1 MPRAHRKIAFV
12 LAASDHGA
20 MIVNRFDYLRTG
32 NDAAIGV
39 GYQILEHSSYEAS
52 EIETVLRLL
61 DLRRQYH
68 GAGVIAV
75 DCGANIGVYSV
86 EWARHMNQWGE
97 VLAIEAQERIYYA
110 LAGNLALN
118 NCFNAR
124 ALHAAVSNT
133 VGTMRVPQPD
143 YLAPGSFGSLELRQT
158 DTTEFIGQSID
169 YQGRLAEVQT
179 LTLDSLGL
187 SRLDLLK
194 IDVEGME
201 IEVLEGARGLIES
214 QRPIII
220 AEYLKT
226 DRQRLT
232 ALLSRWGYRQFTLGL
247 NVVAVHEADR
257 AGAHVSVREAAQ
269 PQGGSS

>member
-1 MPRAHRKIAFV
+1 
-12 LAASDHGA
+12 
-20 MIVNRFDYLRTG
+20 MIVNRFDYLRAG
-32 NDAAIGV
+32 NDTGIGV

-52 EIETVLRLL
+52 EVETVLRLL

-86 EWARHMNQWGE
+86 EWARHMSQWGE

-124 ALHAAVSNT
+124 ALHAVVGNV
-133 VGTMRVPQPD
+133 VGTMRIPQPD

-158 DTTEFIGQSID
+158 ETTEFIGQPID
-169 YQGRLAEVQT
+169 YRGRLAEVRT
-179 LTLDSLGL
+179 LTLDSLNL

-194 IDVEGME
+194 VDVEGME
-201 IEVLEGARGLIES
+201 IEVLEGARVLIES

-232 ALLSRWGYRQFTLGL
+232 GMLNGLGYRQFTLGL
-247 NVVAVHEADR
+247 NLLALHEADP
-257 AGAHVSVREAAQ
+257 AGARVSVRQVTQAH
-269 PQGGSS
+269 GGTS

>member
-1 MPRAHRKIAFV
+1 MPRARRKIAFV

-20 MIVNRFDYLRTG
+20 MIVNRFDYQLVDNATG
-32 NDAAIGV
+32 IGV
-39 GYQILEHSSYEAS
+39 GYQILEHSSYDVS
-52 EIETVLRLL
+52 EVETVLRLL

-75 DCGANIGVYSV
+75 DCGANIGVHSV
-86 EWARHMNQWGE
+86 EWARHMSQWGE

-124 ALHAAVSNT
+124 ALHAAVSST
-133 VGTMRVPQPD
+133 VGTMRIPQPD
-143 YLAPGSFGSLELRQT
+143 YLTPGSFGSLELRRTEQ
-158 DTTEFIGQSID
+158 TEFIGQPIN
-169 YQGRLAEVQT
+169 YQAHLAKVRM
-179 LTLDSLGL
+179 LTLDSLDL
-187 SRLDLLK
+187 PRLDLLK

-201 IEVLEGARGLIES
+201 LEVLEGARGLIES

-226 DRQRLT
+226 DRQ
-232 ALLSRWGYRQFTLGL
+232 LLAGMLNGWGYRQFTLGL
-247 NVVAVHEADR
+247 NVLAVHEADP
-257 AGAHVSVREAAQ
+257 AGARISVRDAAQ
-269 PQGGSS
+269 PQGGTS